1 MASGFEDAKARRN
14 WLEKLGAKIPG
25 FQGFLDRELRRDVDK
40 LQREHLAQEL
50 GRLKVATRGKARA
63 YTDEG
68 QIGALHLFE
77 RLDRQL
83 DGLSQAIRF
92 SDYGS
97 SGFCDVVKIYEPE
110 LEKLYEFD
118 LSLVED
124 LSRLSGDLGAIPL
137 PGKGDPQEAIEQ
149 ALARLQTL
157 EDKWAGRKNV
167 ISGVVQASS

>member
-1 MASGFEDAKARRN
+1 MTSGFEDAKARRN
-14 WLEKLGAKIPG
+14 WLEELGAKIPG

-50 GRLKVATRGKARA
+50 GRLKVASRGKARA

-92 SDYGS
+92 SDYGA
-97 SGFCDVVKIYEPE
+97 SGLFDVVKIYEPE

-118 LSLVED
+118 LSLLVD
-124 LSRLSGDLGAIPL
+124 ISRLSGDLGAIPL
-137 PGKGDPQEAIEQ
+137 PGKGDPPEAIEQ

-157 EDKWAGRKNV
+157 EDKWASRKNV
-167 ISGVVQASS
+167 ISDVVQASS